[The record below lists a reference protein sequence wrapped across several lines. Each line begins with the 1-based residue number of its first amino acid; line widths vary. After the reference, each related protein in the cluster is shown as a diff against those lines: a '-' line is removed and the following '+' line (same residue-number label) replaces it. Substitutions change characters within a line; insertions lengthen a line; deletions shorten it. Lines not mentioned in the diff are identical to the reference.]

1 MNHQKIAMYLPSLEG
16 GGAERVFVQL
26 ANEFVSQGICVDFL
40 LVAARGPYYEELSS
54 SVRCIDFNSSG
65 VLASL
70 QHLIRYLRTERPHV
84 IISGLDH
91 ANIVTILAC
100 MFSDIPI
107 RCVISVRS
115 VPTAIYRE
123 VRSIRRWIIL
133 QIMKMMYR
141 FADVIIVNSKYGA
154 EDLVRSF
161 YLAQQKLKVIY
172 NPLDLDNI
180 RRLSKMPAEHPW
192 CVPGSPPIILGVG
205 SLSVLKDFQTLIR
218 AFSIIRSIRDCRL
231 VILGEGPDRER
242 LEFLISQLGLQDDV
256 YLPGFVRNPFP
267 WMLNAKV
274 FVCSSLTEG
283 CPNALMQALACGTP
297 VVSTDCHAGAM
308 EILEKGKWGRL
319 VPSGCPEAMS
329 DAILDSIDVPSP
341 PEVQR
346 RASHFQIKDIAQQY
360 LDVLLPGFS
369 RSCKDN

>member
-329 DAILDSIDVPSP
+329 DAILDSIDAPSP